1 MKNTRKYQHQPKA
14 LNILAG
20 EEDEMDLKEQEKEI
34 LEYIWPTI
42 QRDLG
47 YISIIE
53 RKAVKLAI
61 QAILRRYDVFPV
73 EDERRE

>member
-1 MKNTRKYQHQPKA
+1 
-14 LNILAG
+14 
-20 EEDEMDLKEQEKEI
+20 MDLKEQEKEI